1 MATYDINAG
10 VIHCNRPII
19 DEIETTV
26 GHVLNAHDGVMQ
38 CVLNVDV
45 RNRSL
50 KLANTLQ
57 EIVVIKEI
65 L

>member
-1 MATYDINAG
+1 MVIINGFKLLA
-10 VIHCNRPII
+10 
-19 DEIETTV
+19 TTV
-26 GHVLNAHDGVMQ
+26 GHVLNAHDGIMQ

-45 RNRSL
+45 RNKSL